1 LQRRGV
7 LFSFLVL
14 FLVLFISGCSDL
26 QDTIN
31 DVEGTVSQ
39 SKEDVEFLAWMK
51 GSVDTIN
58 SDYRDIKQAFETQ
71 DSKALEQ
78 AAANLTAHSIESKK
92 NLASFNPSPKVQPA
106 AQRYGQ
112 LLNQSYTLGI
122 ILEENAQTLDITK
135 ETTLQEV
142 EENMARVNYAYIFNM
157 MNSSSF
163 EGLDNM
169 KEGYTVMQNADTANY
184 TNGSMPASLDDVI
197 DMAENPDSLG
207 MDN

>member
-1 LQRRGV
+1 MQRRGV
-7 LFSFLVL
+7 LFSLLALVL
-14 FLVLFISGCSDL
+14 VVSISGCSEL
-26 QDTIN
+26 QGTIN
-31 DVEGTVSQ
+31 DVDSTVSQ

-78 AAANLTAHSIESKK
+78 AAGNLTVHSIESKK
-92 NLASFNPSPKVQPA
+92 SLTSFNPSPKVQPA

-112 LLNQSYTLGI
+112 LLDQSYTLGT
-122 ILEENAQTLDITK
+122 ILENNAQTLDITK
-135 ETTLQEV
+135 ETTLEEV

-163 EGLDNM
+163 EGMDNM
-169 KEGYTVMQNADTANY
+169 KEGHTVMQNADTANY

-197 DMAENPDSLG
+197 DMAENPDSLN
-207 MDN
+207 MDD